1 MARFFM
7 GLGLVLLAGILA
19 LIGWP
24 FIPVVQDAA
33 TAGKAKAYLEQNA
46 VAVDRDAA
54 AADFPLPEGLATA
67 QFVMLAEIHGYAM
80 PQALDLMMVK
90 KLAEERGM
98 RAYLAEL
105 SPDQAIAFNAMVLD
119 GDDTFARAVF
129 DAWGEISAQWGNKEF
144 FAKLEAIAAFNAQ
157 RPDDKKIVFIGTDKP
172 TELDFAE
179 QMLGQLDPSVDA
191 NFSSLAN
198 VRAINGLLLDEAM
211 TRPDNSSRYSHI
223 VPSMAIVADLPGA
236 EDEVFYALWGLFHG
250 SKVPVNGAKPLA
262 ARLIENGTFAGVGT
276 ISTLCLENCFNLL
289 PAYGLPAEPLRGPNG
304 EEYTLLPMS
313 YSNPYFVRIRGADE
327 LRKAM
332 DARSSDSVFVPLT
345 EADSPYLE
353 GPRLSVTTGYLDL
366 VLPTFDYEASAGEA
380 SDAVI
385 LMRNVPGLTPWSG
398 SAFDISGQALAN

>member
-7 GLGLVLLAGILA
+7 GLGLVLLAAIVA

-24 FIPVVQDAA
+24 LTPVVQDAA
-33 TAGKAKAYLEQNA
+33 TAGKANTYLDENA
-46 VAVDRDAA
+46 VAVDLDADGA
-54 AADFPLPEGLATA
+54 EFPLPDGLATA
-67 QFVMLAEIHGYAM
+67 QFIMLAEIHGYAM
-80 PQALDLMMVK
+80 PQAIDLMMVK
-90 KLAEERGM
+90 KLAAERGM

-119 GDDTFARAVF
+119 GDDTAARAVF
-129 DAWGEISAQWGNKEF
+129 DAWGERSAQWGNKEF
-144 FAKLEAIAAFNAQ
+144 FAKLEAITAFNAQ
-157 RPDDKKIVFIGTDKP
+157 RPDDQKIVFIGTDKP
-172 TELDFAE
+172 TDLEFAE

-211 TRPDNSSRYSHI
+211 TRPDNASRYSHI
-223 VPSMAIVADLPGA
+223 VPGMAMVADLPGA

-250 SKVPVNGAKPLA
+250 SKVLVNGAKPLA
-262 ARLIENGTFAGVGT
+262 HRLIENGTFAGVGT

-289 PAYGLPAEPLRGPNG
+289 PAYGLPVEQLRGPDG

-313 YSNPYFVRIRGADE
+313 YENPYFVRIRGASE
-327 LRKAM
+327 LRTVM

-345 EADSPYLE
+345 EEGSPYLE
-353 GPRLSVTTGYLDL
+353 GARLSVTTGYLDL
-366 VLPTFDYEASAGEA
+366 LIPTFDYEGAAGEA
-380 SDAVI
+380 SDAVFV
-385 LMRNVPGLTPWSG
+385 MRNVPGLTPWSG